1 MPLSISA
8 SKTSFKNR
16 SSGTLYGIS
25 VGPGDPELITV
36 KGLRLLQSAPVV
48 AFPAGVKG
56 KPGMA
61 EQIVDRWLSPQQ
73 VKLPLQ
79 FPYVHDEAVLIQAWQ
94 AAAQTV
100 WLSLQQGQ
108 NVAFVCEGDVSF
120 YSTFTYLATTLRELY
135 PSVQVETVAGVCS
148 PIASASVLGIP
159 LTTRSQ
165 RLIVLP
171 ALYQM
176 AELETALDWAEV
188 VVLMK
193 VSSVYP
199 QVWQVLQQRD
209 LLDRAYVVER
219 ATWPDMVVYQG
230 LRDKADLK
238 LPYFSLMTI
247 EVLPK

>member
-1 MPLSISA
+1 MEL
-8 SKTSFKNR
+8 TSSPQV
-16 SSGTLYGIS
+16 SSNDGSVGTLYGIS

-48 AFPAGVKG
+48 AFPAGIQG

-61 EQIVDRWLSPQQ
+61 EQIVDRWLSPTQI
-73 VKLPLQ
+73 KLPLR
-79 FPYVHDEAVLIQAWQ
+79 FPYLQDRAVLIQAWQ
-94 AAAQTV
+94 KAAQTV
-100 WLSLQQGQ
+100 WQSLQPGQ
-108 NVAFVCEGDVSF
+108 DVAFVCEGDVSF
-120 YSTFTYLATTLRELY
+120 YSTFTYLATTLQELH
-135 PSVQVETVAGVCS
+135 PSVSVEAVPGVCS

-199 QVWQVLQQRD
+199 QVWQVLQQRG
-209 LLDRAYVVER
+209 LLDFAYVVER
-219 ATWPDMVVYQG
+219 ATWPDMVIYQG
-230 LRDKADLK
+230 LSDRADLK
-238 LPYFSLMTI
+238 LPYFSLMI
-247 EVLPK
+247 ICCPN